1 MGTLIFAKEQIKNW
15 KSRAQTLEQEINAVD
30 IAKSV
35 SENKVSKDYKKFS
48 YMHGSIANLERKKAA
63 LATQMSDL
71 NTQIAAI
78 KDKKKPTK
86 QEKGTLFVYNKIK
99 KEALQIEKNLK
110 QASKLAKQDEL
121 FDEHNILALAPEERA
136 RMLDPKNINNYTA
149 EQQAVIKNVIQNGTV
164 SDTQFTTKVKDAGRI
179 AESEQRFL
187 NQYNKL
193 LSDPGAIRTYASQVR
208 TALRTKISKDF
219 AAKIKYFYFL

>member
-1 MGTLIFAKEQIKNW
+1 MLNRCRNYLNLQKKKKANFTNALGEIDDDTMGTLIFAKEQIKNW

-149 EQQAVIKNVIQNGTV
+149 EQQAVIKKCY
-164 SDTQFTTKVKDAGRI
+164 TKWYC
-179 AESEQRFL
+179 F
-187 NQYNKL
+187 
-193 LSDPGAIRTYASQVR
+193 
-208 TALRTKISKDF
+208 
-219 AAKIKYFYFL
+219 